1 FKNLEPLDLSG
12 STVTDLTVSVD
23 TDDTVVGLVTTTI
36 TANGANTEITFAP
49 FFEGVIL
56 GTITGSLT
64 INGDDTDPD
73 AFTVQSLGSS
83 FAASLTIDGKGDSDT
98 ISLGTAG
105 AITLAAGKSLSLTA
119 EAITFAAGT
128 ITTGA
133 TQSYTGNVTL
143 GTDVTLN
150 AAGVSFS
157 GTINGTHSLTVN
169 SSAATTFSGQIGN
182 TSPLTSLIT
191 DAAGTTTL
199 SGVATT
205 GSQTYNDSVSLGG
218 TYTTTNANITF
229 AQAVTVTGDT
239 TLAAGSGTITLGA
252 ATLADGVTLTLG
264 TGGSG
269 AVSLSSVTGTASGT
283 ASNVTFNVTG
293 AVTVS
298 GAIGT

>member
-1 FKNLEPLDLSG
+1 YATKSNGSSGDGTFTLDGTSIQFKNLEPLDLSG

-23 TDDTVVGLVTTTI
+23 TGDTVVGLVTTTI
-36 TANGANTEITFAP
+36 TASGANTEITFAP

-119 EAITFAAGT
+119 EAITIAAGT

-133 TQSYTGNVTL
+133 SQSYTGNVTL

-169 SSAATTFSGQIGN
+169 SSAATT
-182 TSPLTSLIT
+182 
-191 DAAGTTTL
+191 
-199 SGVATT
+199 
-205 GSQTYNDSVSLGG
+205 
-218 TYTTTNANITF
+218 
-229 AQAVTVTGDT
+229 
-239 TLAAGSGTITLGA
+239 
-252 ATLADGVTLTLG
+252 
-264 TGGSG
+264 
-269 AVSLSSVTGTASGT
+269 
-283 ASNVTFNVTG
+283 
-293 AVTVS
+293 
-298 GAIGT
+298 

>member
-1 FKNLEPLDLSG
+1 
-12 STVTDLTVSVD
+12 
-23 TDDTVVGLVTTTI
+23 
-36 TANGANTEITFAP
+36 
-49 FFEGVIL
+49 
-56 GTITGSLT
+56 
-64 INGDDTDPD
+64 
-73 AFTVQSLGSS
+73 
-83 FAASLTIDGKGDSDT
+83 AASLTIDGKGDSDT

-119 EAITFAAGT
+119 EAITISAGT

-133 TQSYTGNVTL
+133 SQSYTGNVTL

-218 TYTTTNANITF
+218 T
-229 AQAVTVTGDT
+229 DT
-239 TLAAGSGTITLGA
+239 
-252 ATLADGVTLTLG
+252 AT
-264 TGGSG
+264 
-269 AVSLSSVTGTASGT
+269 
-283 ASNVTFNVTG
+283 
-293 AVTVS
+293 
-298 GAIGT
+298 